1 MDAAKKRRIK
11 SGISWF
17 LMGAMVLMVV
27 GISLKDNLKKNASAD
42 LLVQSAVVTKG
53 SLEST
58 IRGGGKLSLEKSSE
72 IEILGDVKIAS
83 WLVEPG
89 SMVEAGEAV
98 AKVDPVSL
106 DQEILNVET
115 AIAKLTEKIAAAQ
128 EETKVKVT
136 APVSGRVKQIYAAEG
151 EDVLTVMMRDGALA
165 LLSLDG
171 QMQVE
176 LEVES
181 DLVPGD
187 SVEIEILP
195 PKDAEEEESGS
206 EKASENSDATTS
218 SAVETGAFT
227 EPAPVIAVGR
237 VETNLNGKLL
247 ITVPDEGYAV
257 DSTVIIRADGRE
269 LGEGVLM
276 VHDAWK
282 LTDVTGTIK
291 EIHIKEE
298 QQVKMEDLLLT
309 IELSSDSLAG
319 LLNEREEYQAVLF
332 ELLSLKEN
340 GIITAP
346 ADGKIEDFLEEIVI
360 GLLPMVEPGLLDG
373 SLAALGTSGVTAA
386 GRTVFA
392 DEETPAGPPAGTPTG
407 SPTGTPSGGTGAD
420 GSGADDTLAQQ
431 ILLMLFSGNYTG
443 YPGTLV
449 NVAVETGQIQALVT
463 AEGIPFDSITS
474 LMNLSAIDPATMNQP
489 ATFSVS
495 IPIYKIEGGNMT
507 QAVPAD
513 LTTGTNLLLV
523 RDASGKDQM
532 AILMPSSLVSNEEE
546 QTVSDF
552 DPALMEQLMQLQ
564 GVDAAQLLQLLQLMQ
579 DMDPAQLEQ
588 LMQLASMQNMDMTSL
603 MAMYGG
609 IDLSALYGGMDMS
622 GFGNGSAEEKLYEIR
637 RQSIAKVTPQQWMEF
652 QIPVDELDI
661 SKVYVG
667 QKADVTIEAF
677 PDELYEGTITKISP
691 KATSSGGNAKFAVT
705 IRIVCEE
712 GMLEGMS
719 ASAMIPIEPAKA
731 ETAASGTE
739 GETSGDV
746 LLIPIEAVQEDGA
759 RLFVYTAYD
768 PQKNELLAPVDIEIG
783 LSDEQLV
790 QVISPLEEGM
800 TVFYPAGAGLSGQ

>member
-1 MDAAKKRRIK
+1 M
-11 SGISWF
+11 
-17 LMGAMVLMVV
+17 
-27 GISLKDNLKKNASAD
+27 
-42 LLVQSAVVTKG
+42 
-53 SLEST
+53 
-58 IRGGGKLSLEKSSE
+58 
-72 IEILGDVKIAS
+72 
-83 WLVEPG
+83 
-89 SMVEAGEAV
+89 
-98 AKVDPVSL
+98 SL

-115 AIAKLTEKIAAAQ
+115 AIVKLTEKIAAAQ

-151 EDVLTVMMRDGALA
+151 EDVLTVMMRDGAIA
-165 LLSLDG
+165 LFSLDG

-181 DLVPGD
+181 GLVPGD
-187 SVEIEILP
+187 SVELEFVP
-195 PKDAEEEESGS
+195 SEEVEEDSADS
-206 EKASENSDATTS
+206 TEEQAVDSASEQ
-218 SAVETGAFT
+218 ET
-227 EPAPVIAVGR
+227 APLIVTGR

-257 DSTVIIRADGRE
+257 DSTVIIRADGNE
-269 LGEGVLM
+269 LGEGVLT

-291 EIHIKEE
+291 EIHMKEE

-309 IELSSDSLAG
+309 IELSSDSLVG
-319 LLNEREEYQAVLF
+319 LLNEREEYQAVLA
-332 ELLSLKEN
+332 ELFSLKEN

-360 GLLPMVEPGLLDG
+360 GLLPMVEPGLLEG
-373 SLAALGTSGVTAA
+373 SLAALGISGASGA
-386 GRTVFA
+386 SRSFA
-392 DEETPAGPPAGTPTG
+392 EGEETPTGPPAGTP
-407 SPTGTPSGGTGAD
+407 SGGAGAD
-420 GSGADDTLAQQ
+420 STQADDNLAQQ
-431 ILLMLFSGNYTG
+431 ILLMLFSGSYTG

-463 AEGIPFDSITS
+463 AEGIPFDSIIS

-489 ATFSVS
+489 ATFSVT
-495 IPIYKIEGGNMT
+495 IPIYKIDGGNMT

-513 LTTGTNLLLV
+513 LTTGTYLLLV

-532 AILMPSSLVSNEEE
+532 AILMPSSLVPSEE
-546 QTVSDF
+546 QTASNF
-552 DPALMEQLMQLQ
+552 DPALLEQLMQLQ
-564 GVDAAQLLQLLQLMQ
+564 GVDAQQLIQLLQLMQ
-579 DMDPAQLEQ
+579 SMDPAQLEQ
-588 LMQLASMQNMDMTSL
+588 LMQLASMQNMDMSSL

-609 IDLSALYGGMDMS
+609 IDLSSLYGGLDMS
-622 GFGNGSAEEKLYEIR
+622 GFGTGAAEEKLYEIR

-661 SKVYVG
+661 GKVYVG

-691 KATSSGGNAKFAVT
+691 KATSSGGNGKFAVT

-731 ETAASGTE
+731 GKAGEAETAAE
-739 GETSGDV
+739 EAGDV
-746 LLIPIEAVQEDGA
+746 LLIPIEAVQEDGS

-768 PQKNELLAPVDIEIG
+768 PQKNQLLAPVDIEIG
-783 LSDEQLV
+783 LSDEQFV
-790 QVISPLEEGM
+790 QVIGPLEEGM
-800 TVFYPAGAGLSGQ
+800 TVFYPVQ